1 MNERTIK
8 YINSLTEVIK
18 YLSEM
23 DRKLSEY
30 TPSVSDTVDKYLDGI
45 LNSPLPPP
53 TRETVVLQPN
63 RRKKR
68 RNRQSF
74 TQEELQE
81 MPFLKD
87 LKYRITQDGIHQFR
101 YRRDGFNVSFN
112 SKNYDVAKKKALDFI
127 FSIKQKLR
135 SDANNIVK
143 GNSLDQIFNS
153 WIAIK
158 KAHSDPRTADQ
169 YICVYK
175 NHIQPFFGK
184 QSIKNILPVDLQPY
198 FDALF
203 ERSGRKSEDV
213 RTILNGCFKYAMA
226 NRIIPSNP
234 MEGVIIERHIRQ
246 TGKAL
251 DDATLDRFKQ
261 AMLADET
268 RYGLAGLIILYSGIR
283 GGELASMTF
292 DWDAGTFTV
301 KNAKLKK
308 SQKAR
313 PENLYR
319 TVPIFPALYALRD
332 RIITEAWKIE
342 PSTLTQ
348 KFPQHFSEC
357 TVKDLR
363 HTFTTRA
370 RECGIDNELVN
381 LWTGHLPG
389 KNVAANIYTHFSIEF
404 QKREAKRLKP
414 Y

>member
-1 MNERTIK
+1 MEERTK
-8 YINSLTEVIK
+8 TMMT
-18 YLSEM
+18 YLSELGRYLIEL
-23 DRKLSEY
+23 DAKIAEFIPREN
-30 TPSVSDTVDKYLDGI
+30 TDAVDKILDGFSYPRPQSKI
-45 LNSPLPPP
+45 AVSKLN
-53 TRETVVLQPN
+53 RK
-63 RRKKR
+63 RKKSR
-68 RNRQSF
+68 TRQCFS
-74 TQEELQE
+74 TEELSE

-112 SKNYDVAKKKALDFI
+112 SKKYDVARKKALDFI

-135 SDANNIVK
+135 SEAGNIVA
-143 GNSLDQIFNS
+143 GNSLDKIFES
-153 WIAIK
+153 WISVK

-184 QSIKNILPVDLQPY
+184 QSIRNILPIDLQPF
-198 FDALF
+198 FDATF
-203 ERSGRKSEDV
+203 ERSGRKTEDV
-213 RTILNGCFKYAMA
+213 KTILNGCFKFAMA

-234 MEGVIIERHIRQ
+234 MGGVIVERHIRQ

-251 DDATLDRFKQ
+251 DDEMLERFKKT
-261 AMLADET
+261 MLADST
-268 RYGLAGLIILYSGIR
+268 PYGLAGLIILYSGIR
-283 GGELASMTF
+283 GAELSSMTF

-319 TVPIFPALYALRD
+319 TVPIFPALWNLKD
-332 RIITEAWKIE
+332 RIISEEWRIVS
-342 PSTLTQ
+342 STLTQ
-348 KFPQHFSEC
+348 KFPRHFSEC

-370 RECGIDNELVN
+370 RESGIENELVS

-389 KNVAANIYTHFSIEF
+389 KNVTANIYTHFSMEY